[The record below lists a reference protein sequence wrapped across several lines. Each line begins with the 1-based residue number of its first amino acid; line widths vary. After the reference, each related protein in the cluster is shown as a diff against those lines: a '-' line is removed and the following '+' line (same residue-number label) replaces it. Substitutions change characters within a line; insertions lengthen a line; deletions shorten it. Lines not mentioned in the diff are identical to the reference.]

1 MRTLKIITVLL
12 LVTTWSIQSPA
23 HANAPIIKK
32 VKFNSE
38 TFALH
43 NPKAYAQKIIK
54 TKNWTH
60 ADYVCLNKIWTKESH
75 WNYKAKNPT
84 SNAYGIAQIMFEKS
98 HLPATQIRNG
108 IRYISYRYG
117 NPCAAWQFWQTH
129 YWY

>member
-32 VKFNSE
+32 VKFNAE
-38 TFALH
+38 VFALH
-43 NPKAYAQKIIK
+43 NPKAYAEKILTIK
-54 TKNWTH
+54 GWGK
-60 ADYVCLNKIWTKESH
+60 ADYACLNKIWTNESH
-75 WNYKAKNPT
+75 WNYKAKNRT
-84 SNAYGIAQIMFEKS
+84 STAYGIAQVLFEKS
-98 HLPATQIRNG
+98 PSPATQIRNG

-117 NPCAAWQFWQTH
+117 NPCIAWRFWQSH